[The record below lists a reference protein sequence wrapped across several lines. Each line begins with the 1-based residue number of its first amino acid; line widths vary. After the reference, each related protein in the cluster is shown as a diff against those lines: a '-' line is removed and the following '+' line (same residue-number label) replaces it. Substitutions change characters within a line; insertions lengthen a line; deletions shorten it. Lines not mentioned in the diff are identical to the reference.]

1 MEQAMPVVDSMG
13 RSSAPATSSEWL
25 SIGELSRRFKVHV
38 NTARNAANAGR
49 LRSYRLNAASFD
61 GKSHRR
67 FLLSDVHEWLGLTA
81 VEQGSM
87 CASESSKPKV
97 VLCARVS
104 SSGQKEDLARQVK
117 RLEDYAELRWGK
129 DGATIHKYVR
139 IASGLTYNA
148 PGLLTLVSDILNGKL
163 SNAFLVI
170 THRDRLI
177 RFGFNLLKAICET
190 KGIQIVQI
198 ESEEPKSLIDELVA
212 DILSLSQVANMSIY
226 GQRGNKNRITFREVP
241 QSTVDRILAMRNS
254 GLSLREIQKQL
265 EKAGANVDASGKCFG
280 LQVVRR
286 ILANAKAVNDNSLAK
301 PQRGGGSFD
310 TFLRAKLKV
319 GGPGAKI
326 TRAKI
331 LAAYSA
337 HCEAT
342 GQRRVSRKLCL
353 EQLSQHVQKLNVSV
367 TENGDSVLYT
377 GLNLV
382 PHSVTT
388 AKAT

>member
-1 MEQAMPVVDSMG
+1 MSVVDSMG
-13 RSSAPATSSEWL
+13 RSCAPATSSEWL

-67 FLLSDVHEWLGLTA
+67 FKLEDVHEWLGLTA
-81 VEQGSM
+81 VEQGS
-87 CASESSKPKV
+87 CSGNDSKPTV

-104 SSGQKEDLARQVK
+104 SSGQKEDLARQVQ
-117 RLEDYAELRWGK
+117 RLEAYANERWGE
-129 DGATIHKYVR
+129 DGCTVHKYVR
-139 IASGLTYNA
+139 IASGLNYNA
-148 PGLLTLVSDILNGKL
+148 PGLLSLVNDILNGKL
-163 SNAFLVI
+163 NNAFLVI

-226 GQRGNKNRITFREVP
+226 GQRGNKNRARFSEVP
-241 QSTVDRILAMRNS
+241 QATFDLICN
-254 GLSLREIQKQL
+254 LRAKGVSVRGIHRQL
-265 EKAGANVDASGKCFG
+265 EQAKANVCSDGKTFSI
-280 LQVVRR
+280 QVVRR
-286 ILANAKAVNDNSLAK
+286 IAKSVNTNSLAK
-301 PQRGGGSFD
+301 PQRGAGSFD
-310 TFLRAKLKV
+310 TFLRAKLRA
-319 GGPGAKI
+319 GGPGSKVK
-326 TRAKI
+326 RSRI
-331 LAAYSA
+331 LKAYA
-337 HCEAT
+337 DYCEAN
-342 GQRRVSRKLCL
+342 GERRVSRKLCL
-353 EQLSQHVQKLNVSV
+353 EKLSEHVRKLNVSV

-377 GLNLV
+377 GLNLI

-388 AKAT
+388 A